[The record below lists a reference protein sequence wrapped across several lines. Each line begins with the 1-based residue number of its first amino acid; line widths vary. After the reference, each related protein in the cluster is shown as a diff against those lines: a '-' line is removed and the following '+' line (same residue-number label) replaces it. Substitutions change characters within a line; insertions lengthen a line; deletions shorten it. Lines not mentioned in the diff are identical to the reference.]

1 MDRRLSGY
9 HHLLAGEHH
18 PGDSIIAGRHQGK
31 DAGVPQ
37 GAPVFLQMKMKKIP
51 ISALAALPFVLLV
64 ALYELTP
71 LF

>member
-37 GAPVFLQMKMKKIP
+37 GAPVFLQMKMKQKTIQ
-51 ISALAALPFVLLV
+51 L
-64 ALYELTP
+64 E
-71 LF
+71 